1 MKASWWR
8 LKRLS
13 PLMDELEL
21 QRLLL
26 LNAGQQL
33 PQELTLLRHMGVL
46 HFLFLCAVAVDHLWP
61 LFSVLRHYVLHLR
74 THQHV
79 CQSFLNSIMN
89 KNHLIEISA
98 LVLFVMHVMNNLQWN
113 RLWANQIRACDF
125 VIIVSKMFH
134 GSVKNLY
141 DSKAWWDFLQYLFF
155 MVCRERLDLYRRLLL
170 QLGAV
175 VLSEMEKNK
184 HHKDI
189 RTERWRALHVF
200 LTLSSWW
207 PSPAA
212 SPAWTCPCHAEP
224 PVCPPACSEISAWR
238 CAPAGRDTQ
247 LSLHHAGKRFYQ
259 SYFRRKWRSEI
270 NTDLGVS
277 FL

>member
-1 MKASWWR
+1 MSLSCSVCCSWTLASSF
-8 LKRLS
+8 LKS
-13 PLMDELEL
+13 SHCCVTW
-21 QRLLL
+21 
-26 LNAGQQL
+26 ASFISCSS
-33 PQELTLLRHMGVL
+33 V
-46 HFLFLCAVAVDHLWP
+46 LWP
-61 LFSVLRHYVLHLR
+61 LIISDHSLVCCATMSFTWEHTNTSVSHSSTLLWIKII
-74 THQHV
+74 
-79 CQSFLNSIMN
+79 S
-89 KNHLIEISA
+89 EISA